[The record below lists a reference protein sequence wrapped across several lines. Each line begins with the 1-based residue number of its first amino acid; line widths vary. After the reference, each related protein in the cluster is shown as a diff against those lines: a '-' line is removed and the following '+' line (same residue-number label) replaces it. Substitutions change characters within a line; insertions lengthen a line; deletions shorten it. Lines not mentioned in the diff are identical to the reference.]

1 MFNDIFVEKD
11 NKLNPFVSKLVSF
24 SIQIDYEFSRTLD
37 LILNQFEL
45 LDYDI
50 IFSVQSLSPFSINN
64 SGLPNLTIL
73 TTIIKK

>member
-11 NKLNPFVSKLVSF
+11 NKVNPFVSKLVSF

-50 IFSVQSLSPFSINN
+50 IFSVHSLSPFS
-64 SGLPNLTIL
+64 
-73 TTIIKK
+73 